1 MQIEEHYLHQLN
13 RKYSSYLSHLIQGL
27 PFEPIRLLGGKVRP
41 STTKELEEGVRSFT
55 RFEKTADRPGWDVSW
70 ETWTSKKLGAQQWP
84 SEVRVNTEADLLH
97 LLRKEKEVARFHAVL
112 HRLKNWNPQVL
123 PWLAAQPQRVLELQ
137 EDWSG
142 LCAVMDYFMQHDV
155 AGKYVRSLPVPV
167 HTKFIQ
173 QNSAVLLSLLKH
185 LVPERFAT
193 AERDLEAALGLLRK
207 PFLFPI
213 RWLDIHLSDAI
224 TSGMEVIAVTPEA
237 LQVAGWP
244 VKEVWVVEN
253 ETNLYLLPPRPSGM
267 ALFAKGYALHHLRSI
282 PLFHQSHV
290 FYWGDLDEDG
300 FQMLHQFRQ
309 HYPHTQSKLMDES
322 TVQEHLEELR
332 ENRFRQPNQELSLT
346 AAEWGAWK
354 LLKERNG
361 RIEQERIRLD
371 WVMKC
376 ITRTS

>member
-1 MQIEEHYLHQLN
+1 
-13 RKYSSYLSHLIQGL
+13 
-27 PFEPIRLLGGKVRP
+27 
-41 STTKELEEGVRSFT
+41 
-55 RFEKTADRPGWDVSW
+55 
-70 ETWTSKKLGAQQWP
+70 WP

-97 LLRKEKEVARFHAVL
+97 LLKKEKEVARFHAVL

-123 PWLAAQPQRVLELQ
+123 PWLAAQPQRVLEFQ
-137 EDWSG
+137 DDWLG
-142 LCAVMDYFMQHDV
+142 LCAVVDYFLQHDV

-173 QNSAVLLSLLKH
+173 QHSAVLLSLLKH
-185 LVPERFAT
+185 LAPERFAT
-193 AERDLEAALGLLRK
+193 AERDLEIALGLLRK

-213 RWLDIHLSDAI
+213 RWLDTHLSNVI

-237 LQVAGWP
+237 LQAAGWP

-253 ETNLYLLPPRPSGM
+253 ETNLYLLPPRPGGM

-282 PLFHQSHV
+282 PLFNQSRI

-309 HYPHTQSKLMDES
+309 HYPHTQSLLMDEA
-322 TVQEHLEELR
+322 TVQEHLGELQIV
-332 ENRFRQPNQELSLT
+332 RFRQPDQVFRFT
-346 AAEWGAWK
+346 PAEQGAWN
-354 LLKERNG
+354 LLKEQNG

-371 WVMKC
+371 WAMKH
-376 ITRTS
+376 IARAISI